1 MVSSMIEGISIVLC
15 TFNGAPRLTPTI
27 EHLADQDLSCGAELI
42 LVDNA
47 STDGSSSLVEE
58 IWHQKGN
65 PYPLVIVRES
75 EPGLIHARKTGLR
88 TAKHEIVVFCD
99 DDNWLQQDYLH
110 LTSELFD
117 RMPDV
122 GLVGGQGIGVTDGE
136 FPVWWGEGNNSC
148 NYAVGKQLEHSG
160 YADQRGYLW
169 GAGLAGRREL
179 LLHIFNDAYPF
190 LMVGRTGK
198 TVLSG
203 DDSEMC
209 LRALLAGYHLYYD
222 ERLVYNHFIPATRL
236 TDVYLRHLLESFSA
250 SREIDEEYRAALS
263 FSQLSGWNK
272 GRQFFVRISSSLRSP
287 RNPRKKVLL
296 RHYLSYSLHLRQF
309 VPERFRVI
317 FDYCRYSGW
326 VKNSI

>member
-1 MVSSMIEGISIVLC
+1 MVEGISIVLC
-15 TFNGAPRLTPTI
+15 TFNGTPRLTPTI
-27 EHLADQDLSCGAELI
+27 EHLANQELSCGAELI

-65 PYPLVIVRES
+65 PYPLVIVHES

-222 ERLVYNHFIPATRL
+222 ERLVYWHSIPATRL
-236 TDVYLRHLLESFSA
+236 TDAYFQHLLGSFSA
-250 SREIDEEYRAALS
+250 SSEIGEEYESALFYS
-263 FSQLSGWNK
+263 RLSK
-272 GRQFFVRISSSLRSP
+272 IEVLRLFFVRCGKALFHP
-287 RNPRKKVLL
+287 KNARKN
-296 RHYLSYSLHLRQF
+296 RMLRQF
-309 VPERFRVI
+309 LSYACKIRQVVPQSYKVI
-317 FDYCRYSGW
+317 YDYGKFSHWGKRGYEG
-326 VKNSI
+326 